1 MLLHRASR
9 LLRTA
14 PCFTS
19 PGRRA
24 LAPPSAERAASTRAR
39 AAMRAAC
46 LCVLATQVSAFHA
59 VSPAARAVPTRLR
72 HLAPMLS
79 ESPSPDDDSL
89 AAALRA
95 RREELERERSSLEQE
110 EASALDQRTE
120 PEPTSIEPLGPTVP
134 PYAPDSGGPVDVE
147 ADPAVAPRADG
158 PATTAAGAGPG
169 PPASG
174 GFRFEEPSD
183 RKYVAGL
190 DTSPDSNDTKLLRL
204 ATIYGGRLLTAI
216 TVSSLVFYVYV
227 GLSGGITDGFD
238 RYTEPIE
245 DIRVTMER
253 EGTTFR

>member
-1 MLLHRASR
+1 
-9 LLRTA
+9 
-14 PCFTS
+14 
-19 PGRRA
+19 
-24 LAPPSAERAASTRAR
+24 
-39 AAMRAAC
+39 
-46 LCVLATQVSAFHA
+46 
-59 VSPAARAVPTRLR
+59 
-72 HLAPMLS
+72 MLS

-110 EASALDQRTE
+110 ASALDQRTE

-134 PYAPDSGGPVDVE
+134 PYAPDSAGPVE
-147 ADPAVAPRADG
+147 ADPAVAPPADG
-158 PATTAAGAGPG
+158 PATTAAGAGPGPG

-216 TVSSLVFYVYV
+216 TVTSLVFYVYV

-253 EGTTFR
+253 EGRPREGTSFR

>member
-1 MLLHRASR
+1 MA
-9 LLRTA
+9 
-14 PCFTS
+14 
-19 PGRRA
+19 
-24 LAPPSAERAASTRAR
+24 
-39 AAMRAAC
+39 
-46 LCVLATQVSAFHA
+46 
-59 VSPAARAVPTRLR
+59 
-72 HLAPMLS
+72 LS
-79 ESPSPDDDSL
+79 EDPSPDDDSL

-95 RREELERERSSLEQE
+95 RREELERERSSLEQ

-134 PYAPDSGGPVDVE
+134 PYAPDSGGSAE
-147 ADPAVAPRADG
+147 ADPPIAPPTAG

-216 TVSSLVFYVYV
+216 TVCSLVFYVYI

>member
-1 MLLHRASR
+1 
-9 LLRTA
+9 
-14 PCFTS
+14 
-19 PGRRA
+19 
-24 LAPPSAERAASTRAR
+24 
-39 AAMRAAC
+39 MRAAC
-46 LCVLATQVSAFHA
+46 LCALAIKVSAFHA
-59 VSPAARAVPTRLR
+59 VSPAARAVPTRWR
-72 HLAPMLS
+72 RLAPLMS

-110 EASALDQRTE
+110 ASALDQGTE
-120 PEPTSIEPLGPTVP
+120 PEPASLEPLGPTVP
-134 PYAPDSGGPVDVE
+134 PYAPDSSVPVE
-147 ADPAVAPRADG
+147 ADPPVAPPADG
-158 PATTAAGAGPG
+158 PATTAAAGAGPG

-253 EGTTFR
+253 EGRPRDGTSFR